1 VNLGR
6 EQGFMQ
12 VCHGKAA
19 PLLRLHGSDRVAY
32 YSPTSAFRGK
42 DTLQAFTAL
51 GVVRSGEPYAAD
63 MGGGFRPYRRDVN
76 WLAARPA
83 AIRPLLV
90 QLAFASRPGGW
101 GYPMRFGLF
110 EISAHDMDL
119 IAGAMQAACRE
130 PASAR

>member
-63 MGGGFRPYRRDVN
+63 MGGGF
-76 WLAARPA
+76 
-83 AIRPLLV
+83 LLV
-90 QLAFASRPGGW
+90 QFAFASRPGGW